1 MKKSTLYIIHGF
13 IGAGKTTFSKKL
25 ASETGAV
32 HLNPDEWCVKL
43 FTPKN
48 YEANWEKCFADTMD
62 ILWNKT
68 KEYLGKGTDVI
79 LDMGFWDRQSR
90 DAAKNLAIECN
101 SYFKHYY
108 IYVPDNIAK
117 QRISLRTGKIAENN
131 VKNFDE
137 IKKRFSAPE
146 SDEDAIIINNC

>member
-25 ASETGAV
+25 ASEIGAV

-43 FTPKN
+43 FSKKN

-68 KEYLGKGTDVI
+68 KEYLNKGTDVI
-79 LDMGFWDRQSR
+79 LDMVFWDRESR
-90 DAAKNLAIECN
+90 NLAKDVATKSN

-117 QRISLRTGKIAENN
+117 QRILQRTGKIAENN
-131 VKNFDE
+131 VKYFDE
-137 IKKRFSAPE
+137 IKKLFSAPE